1 MSEQRPESHPG
12 HERGVTP
19 GQPTAITRTNEPL
32 EDVPDLRGLVSL
44 ALRGDVSATEVL
56 LRKVRQMVHRYIRA
70 RLGGPSGDNGAADD
84 AAQEVCIAVLSALP
98 RYRDEGVPFEAFV
111 YSIAARKLADVH
123 RAAGRRAVPVADLP
137 DGIDLSD
144 GPEAL
149 AVRSSEAQLARDLL
163 QTLPDQQREILL
175 LRVVVGLS
183 AEETGRA
190 LGLTPGAVRVAQHR
204 ALRRLRVNAE
214 GMPALSELVA
224 DLTDCSTGPG
234 PGPGAST

>member
-1 MSEQRPESHPG
+1 
-12 HERGVTP
+12 
-19 GQPTAITRTNEPL
+19 
-32 EDVPDLRGLVSL
+32 VSL
-44 ALRGDVSATEVL
+44 ALRGDASATEVL
-56 LRKVRQMVHRYIRA
+56 LRTVRRMVHRYIRA
-70 RLGGPSGDNGAADD
+70 RLGGPYGDESAAED

-98 RYRDEGVPFEAFV
+98 RYRDEGAPFEAFV

-137 DGIDLSD
+137 DGIDLTD

-149 AVRSSEAQLARDLL
+149 AVRSSEADLARELL

-175 LRVVVGLS
+175 LRVAVGLS

-204 ALRRLRVNAE
+204 ALRRLRANAQA
-214 GMPALSELVA
+214 MPAMQELAEDMTGMTGELPRELVTNRQA
-224 DLTDCSTGPG
+224 HS
-234 PGPGAST
+234 

>member
-1 MSEQRPESHPG
+1 
-12 HERGVTP
+12 
-19 GQPTAITRTNEPL
+19 
-32 EDVPDLRGLVSL
+32 
-44 ALRGDVSATEVL
+44 
-56 LRKVRQMVHRYIRA
+56 MVHRYSRA
-70 RLGGPSGDNGAADD
+70 RLGGPNGDDSAADD

-123 RAAGRRAVPVADLP
+123 RAAVRRAVPVADLP
-137 DGIDLSD
+137 DEIDLTD

-149 AVRSSEAQLARDLL
+149 AVRSADAQLARDLL

-175 LRVVVGLS
+175 LRVAVGLS

-204 ALRRLRVNAE
+204 ALRRLRDNASQL
-214 GMPALSELVA
+214 GQLDQLGPAASQDTDRSAGPDVT
-224 DLTDCSTGPG
+224 DLTAVRANGAAVSTSGRVLR
-234 PGPGAST
+234 